1 MRNSSDPSVHRQR
14 EQRLIEH
21 VERLLSDDRL
31 RIDTNNGRR
40 AVATLRRDVRKE
52 DREVDLKRLM
62 GEMGIPDRTLQ
73 AKIPLGQQLTVTLT
87 RTAFLVFSR
96 TVGEL
101 KVVCLS
107 PRRELLEGKSPEPLS
122 QQDVKQAMSELVG
135 DTSRF
140 PTTIVLMSTCGFD
153 PAARELVDRRADRT
167 LILVEPNDAGGWSVT
182 GPAQVK
188 ALADLFDPEVD
199 TDKRKRIR
207 EAIDQS
213 RADLLSGGISAARIA
228 ASTKLPLQLIE
239 EELKS
244 YAKDAKAGDS
254 LVARRLE
261 GNIVLF
267 REGTAPLSAMRPG
280 ASMPFIDR
288 VKSLFAR
295 KGDNEK
301 KIALLSER
309 RAALGVQRDRAF
321 EEMGVLET
329 RETEMRQ
336 QFKDTSNTTTKR
348 RVTSQLVQ
356 LRKDLERRQQLL
368 GMLNQQ
374 INVVSTHLHNLE
386 LVQQGQVAALP
397 NSEELAA
404 DAAAAEEVLAELQ
417 ANNEVAGSIGSL
429 AGTGLSEEEQA
440 LYEELEREAGD
451 TKTAES
457 PMANPSMPMRT
468 PASPQRQAEAS
479 KPPPI

>member
-1 MRNSSDPSVHRQR
+1 MRNSSDPTIHRQR

-62 GEMGIPDRTLQ
+62 GEMGIPDRSLQ
-73 AKIPLGQQLTVTLT
+73 ARMPLGQQLTVTLS

-107 PRRELLEGKSPEPLS
+107 PRRELLEGKSPAPLS
-122 QQDVKQAMSELVG
+122 QHDVKQAMNELVG

-140 PTTIVLMSTCGFD
+140 PTTIVLMSSCGFD

-182 GPAQVK
+182 GPVQVK

-207 EAIDQS
+207 EAIDAA
-213 RADLLSGGISAARIA
+213 RADLLSGGISAAKIA
-228 ASTKLPLQLIE
+228 ASTKLPLQVIE

-244 YAKDAKAGDS
+244 YAKDAKADEC

-267 REGTAPLSAMRPG
+267 RDGTAPPSAVRPG

-288 VKSLFAR
+288 VRSLF
-295 KGDNEK
+295 
-301 KIALLSER
+301 
-309 RAALGVQRDRAF
+309 
-321 EEMGVLET
+321 
-329 RETEMRQ
+329 
-336 QFKDTSNTTTKR
+336 
-348 RVTSQLVQ
+348 
-356 LRKDLERRQQLL
+356 
-368 GMLNQQ
+368 
-374 INVVSTHLHNLE
+374 
-386 LVQQGQVAALP
+386 
-397 NSEELAA
+397 
-404 DAAAAEEVLAELQ
+404 
-417 ANNEVAGSIGSL
+417 
-429 AGTGLSEEEQA
+429 
-440 LYEELEREAGD
+440 
-451 TKTAES
+451 
-457 PMANPSMPMRT
+457 
-468 PASPQRQAEAS
+468 
-479 KPPPI
+479 